1 MQVADVLADRFR
13 QRLEERNHIMLHDFL
28 DRRNPTRINPRFAP
42 DPAGDAARDFARP
55 LQRLTGL
62 QLDLQPD
69 LILMF
74 KIPDLLHSGQ
84 GVAINHL
91 FLRIVAMGYW
101 LSAMGNKTESMF

>member
-13 QRLEERNHIMLHDFL
+13 QRLKERNHIMLHDFL
-28 DRRNPTRINPRFAP
+28 DRRYPIRINPCLAP

-69 LILMF
+69 LILVF
-74 KIPDLLHSGQ
+74 EIPDLLHPGQ
-84 GVAINHL
+84 GVSFDHSSLMLLWPPTLLPA
-91 FLRIVAMGYW
+91 LRDR
-101 LSAMGNKTESMF
+101 